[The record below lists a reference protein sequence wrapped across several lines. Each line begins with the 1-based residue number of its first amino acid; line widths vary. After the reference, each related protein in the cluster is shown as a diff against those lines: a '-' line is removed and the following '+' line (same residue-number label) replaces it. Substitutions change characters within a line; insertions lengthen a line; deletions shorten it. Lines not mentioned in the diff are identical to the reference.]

1 MSRSAVISITT
12 PMSPPP
18 WALLERELIRA
29 NNDHTRV
36 FFDRYFDER
45 GYLLCVERWG
55 ALDGPDDA
63 IENFTNVPALYL
75 IGGSD
80 DLVAMCRKAQEGHL
94 RQYTEAKTEEVAFAR
109 EGMYFRE
116 FPVMFDWA
124 HHQEGN
130 AVTGTIGLCDPGD
143 DRHIRRLRRFAGF
156 YMEGDDLPGQIEVPN
171 WDPEHRL
178 IRSMFNGSRG
188 SLLRRTTPLDWA
200 GDRIEDGRF
209 ILAHGERNYQ
219 DMLDHYIGYEDVAG
233 DHPLNLAA
241 TCMAFNAYVH
251 TKESRYKD
259 WLLEY
264 ADAWVER
271 TRANG
276 GIIPS
281 NIGLDGAIGGAA
293 GGRWW
298 GGVYG
303 WAHTTITPHTGEPK
317 SRLGVARCL
326 DGFGNALM
334 LTGDRRYLEPW
345 RTTLDGVNA
354 NSKVIDGARMY
365 PRMHNDDGW
374 YEWETGPYD
383 DGALDIYYWSMDE
396 ADRGRVNSPWIDF
409 MEGNNPGYPDEVLQ
423 RDIGVVRQKV
433 QDMYADPTT
442 PDTRLSD
449 NPNSFRPATVDALVE
464 LTMGGVIPRVGR
476 PLHTRLRYF
485 DPRRARPGLPTDV
498 GALVE
503 GLTAEETRVRLV
515 NVNQLEPRAV
525 VLQGGTYG
533 EHQWTSVRVDG
544 GDAHPVK
551 DRVLTVHLAPGAGAC
566 LTIGTSRYAND
577 PTGDFPF

>member
-1 MSRSAVISITT
+1 MLRNNVIAIKT
-12 PMSPPP
+12 PMPPP
-18 WALLERELIRA
+18 SWALLERELIRA
-29 NNDHTRV
+29 NSEHTRI
-36 FFDRYFDER
+36 FFERYFDER
-45 GYLLCVERWG
+45 GYLLCVPRWG

-63 IENFTNVPALYL
+63 IENLTNVPALYL

-80 DLVAMCRKAQEGHL
+80 DLVAICQKAQEGHL
-94 RQYTEAKTEEVAFAR
+94 RQYTEARTEEVDFAR
-109 EGMYFRE
+109 EGMYYRE

-143 DRHIRRLRRFAGF
+143 KQHIRRLCRFAGF
-156 YMEGDDLPGQIEVPN
+156 FMEGDDLPGQIEAPN
-171 WDPEHRL
+171 WDPHHRI

-209 ILAHGERNYQ
+209 ILAHGERHYQ

-251 TKESRYKD
+251 TNDPKYRE

-271 TRANG
+271 THANS

-281 NIGLDGAIGGAA
+281 NIGLDGTIGGGA

-303 WAHTTITPHTGEPK
+303 WAHTTITPQTGEPK
-317 SRLGVARCL
+317 SRLAVAQCL
-326 DGFGNALM
+326 TGFGNALI
-334 LTGDRRYLEPW
+334 LTGDHRYLEPW
-345 RTTLDGVNA
+345 RTTLDRVNENRKVVAGV
-354 NSKVIDGARMY
+354 KKY

-374 YEWETGPYD
+374 YEWEPKPYD
-383 DGALDIYYWSMDE
+383 DGALEIYYWSME
-396 ADRGRVNSPWIDF
+396 KTDRSRVTSPWLDF
-409 MEGNNPGYPDEVLQ
+409 IEGKNSNYPVEALQ
-423 RDIGVVRQKV
+423 RDMGSVRQKV
-433 QDMYADPTT
+433 DDMYNDPTT

-449 NPNSFRPATVDALVE
+449 NPNQFRPATVDSLVE
-464 LTMGGVIPRVGR
+464 LTMGGPAPSVGR
-476 PLHTRLRYF
+476 PLHTRVRYF
-485 DPRRARPGLPTDV
+485 DPDRARPGLPEDV
-498 GALVE
+498 GALVK
-503 GLTAEETRVRLV
+503 GLTAEETQVCLV
-515 NVNQLEPRAV
+515 NINQLETRTV
-525 VLQGGTYG
+525 VVQGGTYG
-533 EHQWTSVRVDG
+533 EHQWKKVRVGDG
-544 GDAHPVK
+544 DEHPIN
-551 DRVLTVHLAPGAGAC
+551 DRVLTVVLAPGAGAT

-577 PTGDFPF
+577 PTGEYPF